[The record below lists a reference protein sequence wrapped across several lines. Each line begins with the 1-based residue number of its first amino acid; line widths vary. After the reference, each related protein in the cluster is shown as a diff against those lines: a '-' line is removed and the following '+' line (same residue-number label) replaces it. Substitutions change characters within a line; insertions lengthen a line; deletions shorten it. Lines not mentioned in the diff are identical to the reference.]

1 MAFYVNSENPDAHYE
16 RELSGYSFTKPFTNQ
31 KFFSNEEKGL
41 VFFNPPEVIQ
51 TQGQIIVE
59 TMKELNEK

>member
-1 MAFYVNSENPDAHYE
+1 MHTMRENSLA
-16 RELSGYSFTKPFTNQ
+16 FTNQ
-31 KFFSNEEKGL
+31 KFFSHEEKGL